1 MIPSKNPVAYLL
13 AVSLL
18 LGLTGCSVSALSSSP
33 GNGEAK
39 VTITPRLLAGG
50 YAAQAV
56 VSPYTANDV
65 NHLVLT
71 LSTVNG
77 PQVTPV
83 ASADVPKADLGQ
95 SLVFAKLKPQ
105 TTYRITAQAYK
116 AAGTAAG
123 NLISKDASSSVDLST
138 GYQDSHAVTIP
149 VQLVATAFSGT
160 TFTPGVSVTDGAFIP
175 SGSVTVATQSVAP

>member
-1 MIPSKNPVAYLL
+1 MIRSYIPFLL

-18 LGLTGCSVSALSSSP
+18 AGLSGCSVSGLSSAPKGS
-33 GNGEAK
+33 ETK
-39 VTITPRLLAGG
+39 LSVTPEVQAGG

-95 SLVFAKLKPQ
+95 SLVFAKLKPS
-105 TTYRITAQAYK
+105 TTYRIAAKAYK
-116 AAGTAAG
+116 AAGTAIG
-123 NLISKDASSSVDLST
+123 DLISVDASSSIDLST
-138 GYQDSHAVTIP
+138 GNHDSHAVTIP
-149 VQLVATAFSGT
+149 VQLVDRAFSGGVL
-160 TFTPGVSVTDGAFIP
+160 TPGVSVTDGAFLP
-175 SGSVTVATQSVAP
+175 SGSVTVATQSVNP